1 MANLDITELLS
12 DPDLCDRFQYVRQTE
27 QVDANGYA
35 QRNAITRRAYG
46 SVQPASGQTLKL
58 FPNLTNVTGAIEI
71 WTKAPLQIAT
81 ATLQSDLVLWKNATY
96 IVAER
101 LDDWTHFGV
110 GFVHAVCTLQSLE
123 SQGTDGM
130 NGNATQ

>member
-12 DPDLCDRFQYVRQTE
+12 DPDLCDCFQYVRRLE
-27 QVDANGYA
+27 QVDTKGRA
-35 QRNAITRRAYG
+35 QNNRVIKKAYG

-58 FPNLTNVTGAIEI
+58 FPNLTNVSGSIEI

-81 ATLQSDLVLWKNATY
+81 TTLQADLILWKNSTY

-101 LDDWTHFGV
+101 LDDWQHFGA
-110 GFVHAVCTLQSLE
+110 GFCHAVCVLQSLE
-123 SQGTDGM
+123 SQGTDGV
-130 NGNATQ
+130 NGNAGQ